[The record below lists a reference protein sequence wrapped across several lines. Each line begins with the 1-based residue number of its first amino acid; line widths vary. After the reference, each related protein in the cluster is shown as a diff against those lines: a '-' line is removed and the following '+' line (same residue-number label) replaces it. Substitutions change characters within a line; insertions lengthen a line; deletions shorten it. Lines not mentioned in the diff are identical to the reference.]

1 MWWVWG
7 IICGCCSSLGPRVV
21 CLQCPGDEKVHWLL
35 LRRGW
40 PWQWMSIN
48 ACEMTHPREKNL
60 PVFLTSSFGVL
71 LSLFIGP
78 LTFPADSVPGCLLPS
93 CLAYLLVE
101 IYLSQMVLA
110 GQRLW
115 INRQE
120 FCKLIFKPLV
130 AWNQPWWEYL
140 QHRNWQTPQ
149 MKPFIL
155 PPHQHSSC

>member
-1 MWWVWG
+1 
-7 IICGCCSSLGPRVV
+7 
-21 CLQCPGDEKVHWLL
+21 
-35 LRRGW
+35 
-40 PWQWMSIN
+40 
-48 ACEMTHPREKNL
+48 MTHPREKNL

-93 CLAYLLVE
+93 CLVYLLVK

-130 AWNQPWWEYL
+130 A
-140 QHRNWQTPQ
+140 
-149 MKPFIL
+149 
-155 PPHQHSSC
+155 